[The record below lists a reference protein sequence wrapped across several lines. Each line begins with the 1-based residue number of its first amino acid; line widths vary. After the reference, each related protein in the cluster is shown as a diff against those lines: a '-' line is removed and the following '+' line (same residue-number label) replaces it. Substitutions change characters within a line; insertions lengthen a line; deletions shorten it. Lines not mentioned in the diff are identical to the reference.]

1 MHIADLLFGAG
12 HQTMSGMKVSTRLM
26 AAARHTAP
34 FAEQAPVRAILGP
47 TNTGKTH
54 LALERMLAHSSGI
67 IGFPLRLLARENY
80 DRMVRLKGVRSV
92 ALITGEEKIVPP
104 QARWFSCT
112 VEAMPMNRP
121 VDFVAVDEIQLCAD
135 PERGHIF
142 TDRLLN
148 ARGLSET
155 LFLGA
160 DTIAPLMK
168 TLIRDLEVD
177 TRPRL
182 SCLSH
187 TGHTRLSRLPPRT
200 AIVAFSMAD
209 VYAIAELIR
218 RKRGG
223 CAVVMGQLSP
233 RTRNAQVA
241 LYQNREVDYLVA
253 TDAIG
258 MGLNMSIDHVAF
270 AGLSKFDGQRHRM
283 LAAAEIAQIAGRAG
297 RGARDGT
304 FGTTGECPPLPEA
317 MAEAIE
323 THRFEPLSFLWWR
336 SSDLSFASPQALHAS
351 LCQKTP
357 HPCLRPA
364 EPASDMQTL
373 SALMQT
379 PAVRTLATTP
389 RHTRLLWEICQVPDF
404 RKLGLDSHIRLCG
417 QLFTI
422 LAKDG
427 QLPSSWLK
435 SRLASLEHTG
445 GEIEDLMHRL
455 MGIRTWSYVAAH
467 PEWVENALHWQRHT
481 RMLEDALSDALHERL
496 ASRFVDKR
504 AASLARRLEEA
515 DGAPLLCAISKSGE
529 VRVEGHDVGHMRGF
543 AFTPD
548 PEAARSDQ
556 ALILKAAR
564 RAARSEIPRLVTR
577 FLQASENEIT
587 LDNQTGHILW
597 RNEQIAHLRKGTSI
611 LAPAIHIEDAEFL
624 ETAHKARIH
633 QRLAQFVTS
642 LQQQTF
648 APLFRAEQA
657 VAEYPLLR
665 GIVHTLMENGG
676 VATLSAPPALPPR
689 EAALLRQ
696 QAIRLHDTLVFCTP
710 LLKPHAMALR
720 GLLLRIHAA
729 LPMPA
734 LPPDGAVSMRLAT
747 PQPLA
752 VQELLRSLGWLTS
765 HGTLVRLDVAASIVQ
780 DMRALCAR
788 TPKPLPLSLASRL
801 GVGKKGLPDIIKGLG
816 IRLHPPAALPGHLA
830 GPPAPFMVLPTR
842 RTEKRKQRTP
852 RPEHAK
858 HLQSAQ
864 NSSPFAILSTLR
876 SQM

>member
-1 MHIADLLFGAG
+1 
-12 HQTMSGMKVSTRLM
+12 MKVPPRQM
-26 AAARHTAP
+26 APALHAAQCAD
-34 FAEQAPVRAILGP
+34 QAPVRAILGP

-54 LALERMLAHSSGI
+54 LALERMLAHASGV

-92 ALITGEEKIVPP
+92 ALITGEEKIIPP

-112 VEAMPMNRP
+112 VEAMPMHRP

-148 ARGLSET
+148 ARGRSET

-160 DTIAPLMK
+160 DTIAPLMRS
-168 TLIRDLEVD
+168 LIRDISIE

-182 SCLSH
+182 SSLSH

-200 AIVAFSMAD
+200 AIVAFSMAE

-258 MGLNMSIDHVAF
+258 MGLNMTIDHVAF

-283 LAAAEIAQIAGRAG
+283 LAPAEIAQIAGRAG
-297 RGARDGT
+297 RGTRDGT

-317 MAEAIE
+317 MAEAVE
-323 THRFEPLSFLWWR
+323 THKFEPLPFLWWR
-336 SSDLSFASPQALHAS
+336 SSKLDFASPQALYAS

-357 HPCLRPA
+357 HPNLRPA
-364 EPASDMQTL
+364 EPAADMQTL

-379 PAVRTLATTP
+379 PAVRTLATTTA
-389 RHTRLLWEICQVPDF
+389 HTRLLWEICQIPDF

-417 QLFTI
+417 QLFSI

-435 SRLASLEHTG
+435 GRLASLEHTG

-467 PEWVENALHWQRHT
+467 PDWVENAQHWQRHT
-481 RMLEDALSDALHERL
+481 RMLEDTLSDALHERL

-515 DGAPLLCAISKSGE
+515 DGAPLLCAINKAGE

-543 AFTPD
+543 AFVPD

-564 RAARSEIPRLVTR
+564 RAARSEIPRLVAR
-577 FLQASENEIT
+577 FLQAPESEIT

-597 RNEQIAHLRKGTSI
+597 RDEPIAHLRKGPSV
-611 LAPAIHIEDAEFL
+611 LHPVIHIDDAEFL
-624 ETAHKARIH
+624 ESTHKARIRE
-633 QRLAQFVTS
+633 RLTQFMASVLAHT
-642 LQQQTF
+642 L

-657 VAEYPLLR
+657 VADHPLLR
-665 GIVHTLMENGG
+665 GIVHAVTENGG
-676 VATLSAPPALPPR
+676 VATLPAPPVLPPA
-689 EAALLRQ
+689 EALLLRR
-696 QAIRLHDTLVFCTP
+696 QAIRLHGPLAFCSP

-720 GLLLRIHAA
+720 SLLLRIHTGQSITQP
-729 LPMPA
+729 LPG
-734 LPPDGAVSMRLAT
+734 GAVSVRLSA
-747 PQPLA
+747 PLA
-752 VQELLRSLGWLTS
+752 PPAQALLTSLGWLLS
-765 HGTLVRLDVAASIVQ
+765 HNTLVRLDIAASLMQ
-780 DMRALCAR
+780 DMRVLCAR

-801 GVGKKGLPDIIKGLG
+801 GISKKELPHVLKGLG
-816 IRLHPPAALPGHLA
+816 IRLHPPAPLPPRYA

-842 RTEKRKQRTP
+842 HAEKRKQRSS
-852 RPEHAK
+852 RPKHGA

-864 NSSPFAILSTLR
+864 NNSPFAILRTLR

>member
-1 MHIADLLFGAG
+1 MPAM
-12 HQTMSGMKVSTRLM
+12 TVSSRHM
-26 AAARHTAP
+26 APALHTARL
-34 FAEQAPVRAILGP
+34 AEHAPVRAILGP

-92 ALITGEEKIVPP
+92 ALITGEEKIIPP

-168 TLIRDLEVD
+168 TLIRDLEVE

-182 SCLSH
+182 SSLSH

-258 MGLNMSIDHVAF
+258 MGLNMNIDHVAF
-270 AGLSKFDGQRHRM
+270 AGVSKFDGQRHRM
-283 LAAAEIAQIAGRAG
+283 LAPAEIAQIAGRAG
-297 RGARDGT
+297 RGAHDGT

-323 THRFEPLSFLWWR
+323 THHFEPLPFLWWR
-336 SSDLSFASPQALHAS
+336 SSKLSFASPQNLYDS

-357 HPCLRPA
+357 HPSLRPA

-389 RHTRLLWEICQVPDF
+389 QHTRLLWEICQIPDF

-422 LAKDG
+422 LAKEG
-427 QLPSSWLK
+427 RLPSSWLRN
-435 SRLASLEHTG
+435 RLSSLEHTG

-467 PEWVENALHWQRHT
+467 PDWVEDAPHWQRHT

-515 DGAPLLCAISKSGE
+515 DGAPLLCAISKTGE

-548 PEAARSDQ
+548 PQAARSDQ
-556 ALILKAAR
+556 TLILKAAR

-577 FLQASENEIT
+577 FLQAPQSEIT
-587 LDNQTGHILW
+587 LDLQTGHILW
-597 RNEQIAHLRKGTSI
+597 RDEPIAHLRKGPSI
-611 LAPAIHIEDAEFL
+611 LHPLIHIEDAEFL
-624 ETAHKARIH
+624 ETTHKARIRE
-633 QRLAQFVTS
+633 RLTQTITT
-642 LQQQTF
+642 LQQQAL
-648 APLFRAEQA
+648 APLLRAEQA
-657 VAEYPLLR
+657 VAGHPLLR
-665 GIVHTLMENGG
+665 GIVHAIMENGG
-676 VATLSAPPALPPR
+676 VATLAAPPQLPPA
-689 EAALLRQ
+689 EAQLLRR
-696 QAIRLHDTLVFCTP
+696 QAIRLHGTLAFCTP
-710 LLKPHAMALR
+710 LLKPQPMALR
-720 GLLLRIHAA
+720 SLLLRIHND
-729 LPMPA
+729 LPVVT
-734 LPPDGAVSMRLAT
+734 LPPQGAVSMRLNT
-747 PQPLA
+747 PLNHA
-752 VQELLRSLGWLTS
+752 AQELLRSIGWLVS
-765 HGTLVRLDVAASIVQ
+765 HGTLIRLDIAASLVQ

-801 GVGKKGLPDIIKGLG
+801 GVSKKDLPDVLKGLG
-816 IRLHPPAALPGHLA
+816 IRLQPPAALPRRHA

-842 RTEKRKQRTP
+842 RPEKRKQHAP
-852 RPEHAK
+852 RPEHAR
-858 HLQSAQ
+858 HLQNAQ
-864 NSSPFAILSTLR
+864 NSSPFAILSVLR
-876 SQM
+876 RQM

>member
-1 MHIADLLFGAG
+1 MHIAGLLFGAG
-12 HQTMSGMKVSTRLM
+12 HPTMHSMKVSTRQL
-26 AAARHTAP
+26 ASALHSSPLAD
-34 FAEQAPVRAILGP
+34 QAPVRAILGP

-54 LALERMLAHSSGI
+54 LALERMLAHTSGI

-80 DRMVRLKGVRSV
+80 ERMVRLKGVRAV

-112 VEAMPMNRP
+112 VEAMPMSRA

-148 ARGLSET
+148 ARGRSET

-168 TLIRDLEVD
+168 ALIPGVEVE

-182 SCLSH
+182 SSLSY

-258 MGLNMSIDHVAF
+258 MGLNMNIDHVAF

-283 LAAAEIAQIAGRAG
+283 LAPAEIAQIAGRAG
-297 RGARDGT
+297 RGTRDGT
-304 FGTTGECPPLPEA
+304 FGTTGECPPLPDH

-323 THRFEPLSFLWWR
+323 EHRFEPLSFLWWR
-336 SSDLSFASPQALHAS
+336 SSRLSFASPQALHAS

-389 RHTRLLWEICQVPDF
+389 EQTRLLWEICQIPDF
-404 RKLGLDSHIRLCG
+404 RKLGVDSHIRLCG

-422 LAKDG
+422 LAKEG
-427 QLPSSWLK
+427 RLPSSWLK
-435 SRLASLEHTG
+435 NRLANLEHTG

-455 MGIRTWSYVAAH
+455 MGIRTWSYVSAH
-467 PEWVENALHWQRHT
+467 PDWVENAEHWQRHT
-481 RMLEDALSDALHERL
+481 RMLEDTLSDALHERL

-515 DGAPLLCAISKSGE
+515 DNSPLLCAISKFGE

-543 AFTPD
+543 TFVPD
-548 PEAARSDQ
+548 QEAARSDQ
-556 ALILKAAR
+556 ALIFKAAR

-577 FLQASENEIT
+577 FLQAPESDIT
-587 LDNQTGHILW
+587 LDTQTGHFLW
-597 RNEQIAHLRKGTSI
+597 NGERIAHLRKGDTV
-611 LAPAIHIEDAEFL
+611 LQPVIHVEDAEFL
-624 ETAHKARIH
+624 ESAHKAKIR
-633 QRLAQFVTS
+633 QRLTQSLTAK
-642 LQQQTF
+642 LQQTL

-657 VAEYPLLR
+657 VADHPLLR
-665 GIVHTLMENGG
+665 GIVHAMMENGG
-676 VATLSAPPALPPR
+676 VAALPAPPSLPPQ
-689 EAALLRQ
+689 EATFLRR
-696 QAIRLHDTLVFCTP
+696 QAIRLHGTLAFCTP
-710 LLKPHAMALR
+710 LLKPHAMVLR
-720 GLLLRIHAA
+720 SLLLRLYNA
-729 LPMPA
+729 LPVTA
-734 LPPDGAVSMRLAT
+734 LPPDGAVSMRLSA
-747 PQPLA
+747 PLPFPA
-752 VQELLRSLGWLTS
+752 QELLRSIGWVAS
-765 HGTLVRLDVAASIVQ
+765 HHTLVRLDIAASIVQ
-780 DMRALCAR
+780 DMRQFCAR
-788 TPKPLPLSLASRL
+788 TAKPLPLALASRL
-801 GVGKKGLPDIIKGLG
+801 GVSKKELPEVLKGLG
-816 IRLHPPAALPGHLA
+816 IRLQAPATLPRHYA

-842 RTEKRKQRTP
+842 QAEKRKQRSARATHP
-852 RPEHAK
+852 K
-858 HLQSAQ
+858 HLQNAL
-864 NSSPFAILSTLR
+864 NNSPFAILSTLR
-876 SQM
+876 SRM

>member
-1 MHIADLLFGAG
+1 
-12 HQTMSGMKVSTRLM
+12 MKVSTRQM
-26 AAARHTAP
+26 APAAYTASH
-34 FAEQAPVRAILGP
+34 AEHAPVRAILGP

-92 ALITGEEKIVPP
+92 ALITGEEKIIPP

-112 VEAMPMNRP
+112 VEAMPTNRP

-168 TLIRDLEVD
+168 ALIRDLEVE

-209 VYAIAELIR
+209 VYTIAELIR

-258 MGLNMSIDHVAF
+258 MGLNMNIDHVAF

-283 LAAAEIAQIAGRAG
+283 LTAAEIAQIAGRAG

-304 FGTTGECPPLPEA
+304 FGTTGECPPLPDT

-323 THRFEPLSFLWWR
+323 THHFEPLSFLWWR
-336 SSDLSFASPQALHAS
+336 SSKLSFASPQALYDS

-357 HPCLRPA
+357 HPSLRPA

-389 RHTRLLWEICQVPDF
+389 QHTRLLWEICQIPDF

-427 QLPSSWLK
+427 RLPSSWLK
-435 SRLASLEHTG
+435 SRLTSLEQTG

-467 PEWVENALHWQRHT
+467 PEWVEDAAHWQRHT

-496 ASRFVDKR
+496 TSRFVDRR

-548 PEAARSDQ
+548 PQAARSDQ

-564 RAARSEIPRLVTR
+564 RAARSEIPRLVSR
-577 FLQASENEIT
+577 FLQAPESEIT
-587 LDNQTGHILW
+587 LDPQTGHILW
-597 RNEQIAHLRKGTSI
+597 RDEQIAHLRKGPSVLHPVVYI
-611 LAPAIHIEDAEFL
+611 DDAEFL
-624 ETAHKARIH
+624 ETAHKARIR
-633 QRLAQFVTS
+633 QRLTQFMAT
-642 LQQQTF
+642 LQQHTL

-657 VAEYPLLR
+657 VAEHPLLR
-665 GIVHTLMENGG
+665 GIVHAVMENGG
-676 VATLSAPPALPPR
+676 VATLSAPPALPPA
-689 EAALLRQ
+689 EAALLRR
-696 QAIRLHDTLVFCTP
+696 QAIRLHGTLAFCAP
-710 LLKPHAMALR
+710 LLKPQAMAFR
-720 GLLLRIHAA
+720 SLLLRIHAA
-729 LPMPA
+729 LPMTA
-734 LPPDGAVSMRLAT
+734 LPPDGAVSMRLTT
-747 PQPLA
+747 PLSHPA
-752 VQELLRSLGWLTS
+752 RELLQSIGWLVS
-765 HGTLVRLDVAASIVQ
+765 HNTLVRLDIAASLVQ
-780 DMRALCAR
+780 DMRALATR
-788 TPKPLPLSLASRL
+788 SPKPLPFSMASRL
-801 GVGKKGLPDIIKGLG
+801 GVSKKDLPDVLKGLG
-816 IRLHPPAALPGHLA
+816 IRLQPPTSMPKNHA

-842 RTEKRKQRTP
+842 RTEKSKQRPT
-852 RPEHAK
+852 RAEQARHR
-858 HLQSAQ
+858 QNAQ
-864 NSSPFAILSTLR
+864 NSSPFAILSTLKR
-876 SQM
+876 QM

>member
-1 MHIADLLFGAG
+1 
-12 HQTMSGMKVSTRLM
+12 MKVSTRQM
-26 AAARHTAP
+26 APALHTHHLAD
-34 FAEQAPVRAILGP
+34 QAPVRAILGP

-92 ALITGEEKIVPP
+92 ALITGEEKIIPP

-160 DTIAPLMK
+160 DTIAPLMRS
-168 TLIRDLEVD
+168 LIRDVEID

-182 SCLSH
+182 SSLSY
-187 TGHTRLSRLPPRT
+187 TGHARLSRLPPRT

-258 MGLNMSIDHVAF
+258 MGLNMNIDHVAF

-297 RGARDGT
+297 RGTRDGT
-304 FGTTGECPPLPEA
+304 FGTTGECPPLPDT
-317 MAEAIE
+317 MAEAVE
-323 THRFEPLSFLWWR
+323 THKFEPLSFLWWR
-336 SSDLSFASPQALHAS
+336 SSKLSFASPQALHAS
-351 LCQKTP
+351 LCQKPP
-357 HPCLRPA
+357 HPSLRPA
-364 EPASDMQTL
+364 EPAADMQTL

-379 PAVRTLATTP
+379 PAVRTLATTAES
-389 RHTRLLWEICQVPDF
+389 TRLLWEICQIPDF

-417 QLFTI
+417 QLFSI
-422 LAKDG
+422 LAKEG
-427 QLPSSWLK
+427 RLPSSWLK
-435 SRLASLEHTG
+435 GRLTSLEHTG

-467 PEWVENALHWQRHT
+467 PEWVEDAQHWQRHT
-481 RMLEDALSDALHERL
+481 RMLEDTLSDALHERL

-515 DGAPLLCAISKSGE
+515 DSAPLLCSISKAGE

-543 AFTPD
+543 AFSPD
-548 PEAARSDQ
+548 PQAARSDQ

-564 RAARSEIPRLVTR
+564 RAARSEIPRLVSR
-577 FLQASENEIT
+577 FLQAPENEIT
-587 LDNQTGHILW
+587 LDRQTGHILW
-597 RNEQIAHLRKGTSI
+597 QEEQIAHLRKGPSV
-611 LAPAIHIEDAEFL
+611 LRPVIHIEDAEFL
-624 ETAHKARIH
+624 DSAHKTRIRERLT
-633 QRLAQFVTS
+633 QFLSALLAQT
-642 LQQQTF
+642 L

-657 VAEYPLLR
+657 VAEQPLLR
-665 GIVHTLMENGG
+665 GIVHAIVENGG
-676 VATLSAPPALPPR
+676 VTPLSAPPTLPPA
-689 EAALLRQ
+689 EARLLRQ
-696 QAIRLHDTLVFCTP
+696 QAIRLHGTLAFCTP

-720 GLLLRIHAA
+720 SLLLGIYTGQ
-729 LPMPA
+729 PVTQ
-734 LPPDGAVSMRLAT
+734 LPPDGAVSMRLHA
-747 PQPLA
+747 PLPPPA
-752 VQELLRSLGWLTS
+752 QETLRDLGWLVS
-765 HGTLVRLDVAASIVQ
+765 HGTLVRVDIAASIVH
-780 DMRALCAR
+780 DMHVLCAR
-788 TPKPLPLSLASRL
+788 TAKPLPYSLASRL
-801 GVGKKGLPDIIKGLG
+801 GVSKKDLPNVLKGLG
-816 IRLHPPAALPGHLA
+816 IRLQPPAPLPRHHA

-842 RTEKRKQRTP
+842 HTEKRKQHSRHRTQG
-852 RPEHAK
+852 K

-864 NSSPFAILSTLR
+864 NNSPFAILGALR
-876 SQM
+876 SRM

>member
-1 MHIADLLFGAG
+1 
-12 HQTMSGMKVSTRLM
+12 MKVSTRQM
-26 AAARHTAP
+26 APALHATH
-34 FAEQAPVRAILGP
+34 FADQAPVRAILGP

-92 ALITGEEKIVPP
+92 ALITGEEKIIPP

-160 DTIAPLMK
+160 DTIAPLMRS
-168 TLIRDLEVD
+168 LIRDVEID

-182 SCLSH
+182 SSLNY

-258 MGLNMSIDHVAF
+258 MGLNMNIDHVAF

-283 LAAAEIAQIAGRAG
+283 LAPAEIAQIAGRAG

-304 FGTTGECPPLPEA
+304 FGTTGECPPLPDA
-317 MAEAIE
+317 MAEAVE
-323 THRFEPLSFLWWR
+323 THKFEPLSFLWWR
-336 SSDLSFASPQALHAS
+336 SSKLDFTSPQALHAS

-357 HPCLRPA
+357 HPSLRPA
-364 EPASDMQTL
+364 EPAADMQTL

-379 PAVRTLATTP
+379 PAVRTLATTAQN
-389 RHTRLLWEICQVPDF
+389 TRLLWEICQIPDF

-417 QLFTI
+417 QLFSI

-427 QLPSSWLK
+427 RLPSSWLK
-435 SRLASLEHTG
+435 GRLASLEHTG

-467 PEWVENALHWQRHT
+467 PEWVENAEHWQRHT
-481 RMLEDALSDALHERL
+481 RMLEDSLSDALHERL
-496 ASRFVDKR
+496 ASRFVDRR

-515 DGAPLLCAISKSGE
+515 DGAPLLCAINKSGQ

-543 AFTPD
+543 AFIPD

-564 RAARSEIPRLVTR
+564 RAARSEIPRLVAR
-577 FLQASENEIT
+577 FLQAPESEIT
-587 LDNQTGHILW
+587 LDPSTGHILW
-597 RNEQIAHLRKGTSI
+597 RDEQIAHLRKGPSVLHPI
-611 LAPAIHIEDAEFL
+611 IHIDDAEFL
-624 ETAHKARIH
+624 ETTHKARIRE
-633 QRLAQFVTS
+633 RLAQFLTALRAHS
-642 LQQQTF
+642 L

-657 VAEYPLLR
+657 VAQHPLLR
-665 GIVHTLMENGG
+665 GIVHAVMENGG
-676 VATLSAPPALPPR
+676 VATLPAPPSLPPA
-689 EAALLRQ
+689 EATLLRR
-696 QAIRLHDTLVFCTP
+696 QAIRLHGTLAFCTP
-710 LLKPHAMALR
+710 LFKPQAMALR
-720 GLLLRIHAA
+720 SLLLRTYTGQT
-729 LPMPA
+729 LTQ
-734 LPPDGAVSMRLAT
+734 LPPQGAVSMRLSA
-747 PQPLA
+747 PVPPLE
-752 VQELLRSLGWLTS
+752 QELLCSLGWLVS
-765 HGTLVRLDVAASIVQ
+765 HGTLVRLDIAASIVQ

-788 TPKPLPLSLASRL
+788 TPKPLPQALASRL
-801 GVGKKGLPDIIKGLG
+801 GVSKKDLPSVLKGLG
-816 IRLHPPAALPGHLA
+816 IRLQPPAALPPRHA

-842 RTEKRKQRTP
+842 RTEKRKQHP
-852 RPEHAK
+852 KRPDYAK
-858 HLQSAQ
+858 HRQSAQ
-864 NSSPFAILSTLR
+864 NNSPFAILSTLR

>member
-1 MHIADLLFGAG
+1 
-12 HQTMSGMKVSTRLM
+12 MKVSSRQMTPALRTSPL
-26 AAARHTAP
+26 
-34 FAEQAPVRAILGP
+34 EDQAPVRAILGP

-80 DRMVRLKGVRSV
+80 ERMVRLKGVRSV
-92 ALITGEEKIVPP
+92 ALITGEEKIIPP

-112 VEAMPMNRP
+112 VEAMPMSRP
-121 VDFVAVDEIQLCAD
+121 VDFIAVDEIQLCAD

-168 TLIRDLEVD
+168 ALIRGIEIE

-182 SCLSH
+182 SSLGY

-200 AIVAFSMAD
+200 AIVAFSMAE

-258 MGLNMSIDHVAF
+258 MGLNMTIDHVAF

-283 LAAAEIAQIAGRAG
+283 LAPAEIAQIAGRAG
-297 RGARDGT
+297 RGTRDGT
-304 FGTTGECPPLPEA
+304 FGTTGECPSLPEA

-323 THRFEPLSFLWWR
+323 THKFEPLPFLWWR
-336 SSDLSFASPQALHAS
+336 SSKLSFASPQALYDS

-357 HPCLRPA
+357 HPSLRPA

-389 RHTRLLWEICQVPDF
+389 DHTRLLWEICQIPDF
-404 RKLGLDSHIRLCG
+404 RKLGIDSHIRLCG
-417 QLFTI
+417 QLFSI

-427 QLPSSWLK
+427 RLPSSWLK
-435 SRLASLEHTG
+435 NRLANLEHTG

-455 MGIRTWSYVAAH
+455 MGIRTWSYVSAH
-467 PEWVENALHWQRHT
+467 PEWVENAEHWQRHT
-481 RMLEDALSDALHERL
+481 RMLEDTLSDALHERL

-515 DGAPLLCAISKSGE
+515 DGTPLLCAISKSGD

-543 AFTPD
+543 TFVPD

-556 ALILKAAR
+556 TLILKAAR
-564 RAARSEIPRLVTR
+564 RAARSEIPRLVAR
-577 FLQASENEIT
+577 FLQTPESTIT
-587 LDNQTGHILW
+587 LNQQTGHILW
-597 RNEQIAHLRKGTSI
+597 LGEQIAHLRKGESV
-611 LAPAIHIEDAEFL
+611 LHPVIHVEDAEFL
-624 ETAHKARIH
+624 DTAHKSKIR
-633 QRLAQFVTS
+633 QRLTEFLNTL
-642 LQQQTF
+642 LQQTL
-648 APLFRAEQA
+648 APLFRAEQT
-657 VAEYPLLR
+657 VANHPLLR
-665 GIVHTLMENGG
+665 GIVHSVMENGG
-676 VATLSAPPALPPR
+676 VVTLAAPPSLPPK
-689 EAALLRQ
+689 EAEFLRR
-696 QAIRLHDTLVFCTP
+696 QAIRLHGPLVFCTP
-710 LLKPHAMALR
+710 LLKPQAMALR
-720 GLLLRIHAA
+720 SLLLR
-729 LPMPA
+729 LYKA
-734 LPPDGAVSMRLAT
+734 LPPTPLPPEGAVSMRLTAPL
-747 PQPLA
+747 PQPA
-752 VQELLRSLGWLTS
+752 QELLRNVGWVAS
-765 HGTLVRLDVAASIVQ
+765 HGLLIRVDIASNIVQ
-780 DMRALCAR
+780 DMHALCAR
-788 TPKPLPLSLASRL
+788 TPKPLPFSLASHL
-801 GVGKKGLPDIIKGLG
+801 GVSKKDLPDVLRGLG
-816 IRLHPPAALPGHLA
+816 IRLQSPAPLPHTHA

-842 RTEKRKQRTP
+842 RAEKRKQHQS
-852 RPEHAK
+852 RPALRK
-858 HLQSAQ
+858 SLQNAQ
-864 NSSPFAILSTLR
+864 NNSPFAILGTLR
-876 SQM
+876 NRM

>member
-1 MHIADLLFGAG
+1 
-12 HQTMSGMKVSTRLM
+12 MKVSTRQM
-26 AAARHTAP
+26 APALHATH
-34 FAEQAPVRAILGP
+34 FADQAPVRAILGP

-92 ALITGEEKIVPP
+92 ALITGEEKIIPP

-121 VDFVAVDEIQLCAD
+121 VDFMAVDEIQLCAD

-160 DTIAPLMK
+160 DTIAPLMRS
-168 TLIRDLEVD
+168 LIRDVEID

-182 SCLSH
+182 SSLNH

-258 MGLNMSIDHVAF
+258 MGLNMNIDHVAF

-283 LAAAEIAQIAGRAG
+283 LTPAEIAQIAGRAG
-297 RGARDGT
+297 RGTRDGT
-304 FGTTGECPPLPEA
+304 FGTTGECPPLPDA
-317 MAEAIE
+317 MAEAVE
-323 THRFEPLSFLWWR
+323 THKFEPLPFLWWR
-336 SSDLSFASPQALHAS
+336 GSKLSFASPQALHAS

-357 HPCLRPA
+357 HPSLRPA
-364 EPASDMQTL
+364 EPAADMQTL

-379 PAVRTLATTP
+379 PAVRTLATTAQ
-389 RHTRLLWEICQVPDF
+389 HTRLLWEICQIPDF

-417 QLFTI
+417 QLFSI

-427 QLPSSWLK
+427 RLPSSWLK
-435 SRLASLEHTG
+435 GRLASLEHTG

-467 PEWVENALHWQRHT
+467 PEWVENAEHWQRHT
-481 RMLEDALSDALHERL
+481 RMLEDSLSDALHERL
-496 ASRFVDKR
+496 TSRFVDRR

-543 AFTPD
+543 AFIPD

-564 RAARSEIPRLVTR
+564 RAARSEIPRLVAR
-577 FLQASENEIT
+577 FLQAPESEIT
-587 LDNQTGHILW
+587 LDMRTGYILW
-597 RNEQIAHLRKGTSI
+597 RDEQIAHLRKGPSVLHPI
-611 LAPAIHIEDAEFL
+611 IHIDDAEFL
-624 ETAHKARIH
+624 ETAHKARIRE
-633 QRLAQFVTS
+633 RLAQFVTT
-642 LQQQTF
+642 LRTHTL
-648 APLFRAEQA
+648 APLFRAELA
-657 VAEYPLLR
+657 VAQHPLLR
-665 GIVHTLMENGG
+665 GIVHAVMENGG
-676 VATLSAPPALPPR
+676 VTTLPSQPSLPPA
-689 EAALLRQ
+689 EAALLQR
-696 QAIRLHDTLVFCTP
+696 QAIRLHGRLAFCAP
-710 LLKPHAMALR
+710 LFKPHAMALR
-720 GLLLRIHAA
+720 SLLLRTYTGQP
-729 LPMPA
+729 LSQ
-734 LPPDGAVSMRLAT
+734 LPPDGAVSMRLST
-747 PQPLA
+747 PVPPPE
-752 VQELLRSLGWLTS
+752 QELLCSLGWLIS
-765 HGTLVRLDVAASIVQ
+765 HGTLVRLDIAASIVQ

-788 TPKPLPLSLASRL
+788 TPKPLPLALALAARL
-801 GVGKKGLPDIIKGLG
+801 GVSKKDLPHVLKGLG
-816 IRLHPPAALPGHLA
+816 IRLQPPVTLPPRHA

-842 RTEKRKQRTP
+842 RTEKRKQHP
-852 RPEHAK
+852 KRPDHAK
-858 HLQSAQ
+858 HLQSAR
-864 NSSPFAILSTLR
+864 NNSPFAILSTLR

>member
-1 MHIADLLFGAG
+1 
-12 HQTMSGMKVSTRLM
+12 MKVPSRLI
-26 AAARHTAP
+26 AP
-34 FAEQAPVRAILGP
+34 ALHPAQYADRAPVRAILGP

-54 LALERMLAHSSGI
+54 LALERMLAHPSGV

-92 ALITGEEKIVPP
+92 ALITGEEKIIPS

-112 VEAMPMNRP
+112 VEAMPMNHP

-148 ARGLSET
+148 ARGRSET

-160 DTIAPLMK
+160 DTIAPLMRS
-168 TLIRDLEVD
+168 LIRDISIE

-182 SCLSH
+182 SSLSH

-200 AIVAFSMAD
+200 AIVAFSMAE

-233 RTRNAQVA
+233 RTRNAQVV

-258 MGLNMSIDHVAF
+258 MGLNMNIDHIAF

-297 RGARDGT
+297 RGTRDGT
-304 FGTTGECPPLPEA
+304 FGTTGECPPLPDA
-317 MAEAIE
+317 MAEAVE
-323 THRFEPLSFLWWR
+323 THKFEPLPFLWWR
-336 SSDLSFASPQALHAS
+336 SSKLDFASPQALYAS

-357 HPCLRPA
+357 HPNLRPA
-364 EPASDMQTL
+364 EPAADMQTL

-379 PAVRTLATTP
+379 PAVRTLATTAA
-389 RHTRLLWEICQVPDF
+389 RTRLLWEICQIPDF

-417 QLFTI
+417 QLFSI

-427 QLPSSWLK
+427 PLPSTWLK
-435 SRLASLEHTG
+435 GRLTSLEHAG

-467 PEWVENALHWQRHT
+467 PDWVENAQHWQRHT
-481 RMLEDALSDALHERL
+481 RMLEDTLSDALHERL

-515 DGAPLLCAISKSGE
+515 DGAPLLCAINKAGE
-529 VRVEGHDVGHMRGF
+529 VRVEGHDVGHMHGF
-543 AFTPD
+543 AFVPD
-548 PEAARSDQ
+548 PDAARSDQ
-556 ALILKAAR
+556 PLLLKAAR
-564 RAARSEIPRLVTR
+564 RAARSEIPRLVAR
-577 FLQASENEIT
+577 FLQAPESEIT

-597 RNEQIAHLRKGTSI
+597 REEQIAHLRKGPSV
-611 LAPAIHIEDAEFL
+611 LHPVIHIEDTEFL
-624 ETAHKARIH
+624 ESAHKARIRE
-633 QRLAQFVTS
+633 RLTQFITTVLT
-642 LQQQTF
+642 QTLS
-648 APLFRAEQA
+648 PLFRAEQA
-657 VAEYPLLR
+657 VAAYPLLR
-665 GIVHTLMENGG
+665 GIVHAVMENGG
-676 VATLSAPPALPPR
+676 VATLSTPPVLPPP
-689 EAALLRQ
+689 EALLLQRL
-696 QAIRLHDTLVFCTP
+696 AIRLHGTLAFCAP
-710 LLKPHAMALR
+710 LLKPHAMTLR
-720 GLLLRIHAA
+720 SLLLHLYTGQSVTQP
-729 LPMPA
+729 LPGDAVSVRLNAP
-734 LPPDGAVSMRLAT
+734 LPPAT
-747 PQPLA
+747 
-752 VQELLRSLGWLTS
+752 QELLTSLGWLLS
-765 HGTLVRLDVAASIVQ
+765 HNTLVRLDIAASLVH
-780 DMRALCAR
+780 DMRTLCAR
-788 TPKPLPLSLASRL
+788 SPKPLPPAMASRL
-801 GVGKKGLPDIIKGLG
+801 GISKKDLPSVLKGLG
-816 IRLHPPAALPGHLA
+816 IRLQPPAPLPPRYA

-842 RTEKRKQRTP
+842 CAEKRKPHSRRSRHGT
-852 RPEHAK
+852 
-858 HLQSAQ
+858 HLQTAQ
-864 NSSPFAILSTLR
+864 NNSPFAILRTLR